1 MLETI
6 LDSEIFIDFCKS
18 QPAPVPLGKTKENN
32 EWNSFWAFLESGTNL
47 KFIENGIFDGQKAE
61 SRFLTAL
68 TSGRGDA
75 KISFVPKFNWPH
87 KGVLPKDTY
96 PGSFFCLN
104 QNDSEKRNQ
113 ITSRNGMFFGFAD
126 DYLQQWQKLSFS
138 GKEHLTFHVRKELE
152 GKMFLKGWEDLSQ
165 YILPFTDIII
175 SDRFIND
182 ISVRDQ
188 NLLEFICFLDRQTP
202 VSYNLLIITQKGD
215 KDFLNEFEKYL
226 TDKIKEN
233 KLKAKLGIILTRRE
247 HDRCILMNYLKIE
260 SGDSFNYFNRDGRII
275 TNGTELK
282 LFPLCSPDNFYDT
295 RVKLSVLK
303 NIAENEK
310 EDIRG
315 NLNNRLFRYCD
326 D

>member
-18 QPAPVPLGKTKENN
+18 RPTPDPYGPEKEFD
-32 EWNSFWAFLESGTNL
+32 EHESFWKFLKFRTNL
-47 KFIENGIFDGQKAE
+47 KLMLNGNFNGQIAENRFITRL
-61 SRFLTAL
+61 S
-68 TSGRGDA
+68 SGRGEA
-75 KISFVPKFNWPH
+75 KIDFLEKFNWPH
-87 KGVLPKDTY
+87 KGILPGNTF
-96 PGSFFCLN
+96 PGSFFCLK
-104 QNDSEKRNQ
+104 QDDLSKKNQ
-113 ITSRNGMFFGFAD
+113 ITSRNGMFFGFDD

-152 GKMFLKGWEDLSQ
+152 GKMFLKGWDDLSQ

-233 KLKAKLGIILTRRE
+233 KLKAKLGIVLTRRE